1 MMARKSLGDIGRDS
15 KGGAE
20 VLGPAESIGTG
31 GIGGEE
37 DVNVAGTGT
46 VIDGAV
52 DAGIWGSLAGIAGGG

>member
-31 GIGGEE
+31 GIGGE
-37 DVNVAGTGT
+37 
-46 VIDGAV
+46 
-52 DAGIWGSLAGIAGGG
+52 